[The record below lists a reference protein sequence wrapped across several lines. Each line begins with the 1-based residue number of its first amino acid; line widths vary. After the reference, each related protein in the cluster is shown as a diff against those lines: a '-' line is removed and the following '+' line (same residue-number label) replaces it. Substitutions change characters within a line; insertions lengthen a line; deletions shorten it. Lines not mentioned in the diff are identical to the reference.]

1 MIKEDFRKHC
11 EEQIERCIKLNDS
24 KHLKEHELALG
35 LLNENESLIKKN
47 KKYKEVIEKAREKVN
62 ILRKAYKRNICAIP
76 CTEIEDIDKVLG
88 DSDDNI

>member
-35 LLNENESLIKKN
+35 LLNENESLIKK
-47 KKYKEVIEKAREKVN
+47 K
-62 ILRKAYKRNICAIP
+62 
-76 CTEIEDIDKVLG
+76 
-88 DSDDNI
+88 